1 MSPSEYLAPHT
12 SLGQKTLIAGVV
24 LVAHAA
30 GLWTLQ
36 RGINAKPEP
45 QIIPAE
51 VIAQFIA
58 PPAPEPPAPPPPAP
72 PAPPPPKPEP
82 PKPKPKPQPPKPK
95 PAPKPVQKAPPL
107 PKAIADPTPAPN
119 APVGTQ
125 DSEATEVVD
134 HTPPAPPAPVA
145 PPSAPAPAA
154 PPSGGAVELPSS
166 NAAYLNNPRPSY
178 PSISRRMGEQGKVL
192 LRVLVN
198 ANGLPEQIEI
208 KESSGFDR
216 LDRAALNAVQRWKFV
231 PGKRNG
237 VPEAM
242 WNIVPV
248 NFVLE

>member
-1 MSPSEYLAPHT
+1 MSPSEYLAPQAN
-12 SLGQKTLIAGVV
+12 LGQKSLIVGAV
-24 LVAHAA
+24 LLAHAV
-30 GLWTLQ
+30 GLWALQ
-36 RGINAKPEP
+36 RGSSKTPEP
-45 QIIPAE
+45 QIIAAE

-58 PPAPEPPAPPPPAP
+58 PPAPEPPAPAPAAP
-72 PAPPPPKPEP
+72 PTPEP
-82 PKPKPKPQPPKPK
+82 PKPTPKPQPPKPT
-95 PAPKPVQKAPPL
+95 PKPVQKAPPL

-119 APVGTQ
+119 APVGTL
-125 DSEATEVVD
+125 DSAPTPVAD
-134 HTPPAPPAPVA
+134 ASPPAPTAA
-145 PPSAPAPAA
+145 PSAPAPAA
-154 PPSGGAVELPSS
+154 KPSGGEVQLPSS

-198 ANGLPEQIEI
+198 EQGLPEQIEL

-216 LDRAALNAVQRWKFV
+216 LDKAALNAVQRWRFV

-237 VPEAM
+237 VPESM